1 MQKFRDINIVA
12 ADNGMCVDIDRGIVD
27 PNGQTLLFTDR
38 EAFLRFMGE
47 TYDSVVPPP
56 AAPESNVIDGG
67 FYGTA
72 PVPAKKVLQ
81 YALDADP
88 DDVIVIAATE
98 DGGFSLRVS
107 STNLPLNVF
116 WLELAKKFI
125 MDDQAG
131 EENT

>member
-12 ADNGMCVDIDRGIVD
+12 ANNGLCLEVDRGTVEGD
-27 PNGQTLLFTDR
+27 ETLLFTDR

-72 PVPAKKVLQ
+72 PVPAKQVLQ

-88 DDVIVIAATE
+88 DDVIVIAAMQ
-98 DGGFSLRVS
+98 DGGFSLRLS

-125 MDDQAG
+125 MDDQVG